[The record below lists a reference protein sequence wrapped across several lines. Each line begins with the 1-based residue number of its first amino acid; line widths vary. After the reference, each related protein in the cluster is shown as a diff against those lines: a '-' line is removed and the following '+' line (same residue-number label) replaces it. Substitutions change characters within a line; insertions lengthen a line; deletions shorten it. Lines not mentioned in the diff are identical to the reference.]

1 MADTNSSQERTEAPS
16 ERRLKEAR
24 KEGKVARSRELNT
37 AVLMMIGIAAFLWF
51 ADGLMQ
57 MLLIVMR
64 QTMQLDQSLLH
75 DTRQMGLALSTALIE
90 MLKTLVPMLTA
101 IFVAM
106 WIAASLPG
114 GVIFSWSLLAFKG
127 SRLSPLQ
134 GLSKIL
140 GKSSLLEL
148 LKSVIKIALLMGSM
162 AAFLVQLAK
171 RLVALQSQPLP
182 LSLHEGLQLLFL
194 TLLLMATLL
203 LLVAAIDIPFQYKSV
218 MDKIKMTRQ
227 EVKEERKTSD
237 GDPLIKSRIR
247 QIQYQFAR
255 RRIEERVPKA
265 DVIITNP
272 THFAVALRYSEKDA
286 KAPYVVAK
294 GVDEMALRIRA
305 IGTQHQKEILEIPAL
320 ARAIYWSTRVDQE
333 VPSAL
338 YAAVAYVLTYVVQL
352 KAYKTG
358 RGSKPAPLP
367 ELKIPKNLAKN

>member
-1 MADTNSSQERTEAPS
+1 MADNNSSQERTEKPS
-16 ERRLKEAR
+16 ERRLREAR

-140 GKSSLLEL
+140 GKNSLLEL
-148 LKSVIKIALLMGSM
+148 LKSVIKIALLMGCM
-162 AAFLVQLAK
+162 TAFLMQLAK
-171 RLVALQSQPLP
+171 RLVALQSQPLQ

-237 GDPLIKSRIR
+237 GNPLIKNRIR

-352 KAYKTG
+352 KAYKAG

>member
-1 MADTNSSQERTEAPS
+1 
-16 ERRLKEAR
+16 
-24 KEGKVARSRELNT
+24 
-37 AVLMMIGIAAFLWF
+37 
-51 ADGLMQ
+51 
-57 MLLIVMR
+57 
-64 QTMQLDQSLLH
+64 
-75 DTRQMGLALSTALIE
+75 
-90 MLKTLVPMLTA
+90 
-101 IFVAM
+101 
-106 WIAASLPG
+106 
-114 GVIFSWSLLAFKG
+114 
-127 SRLSPLQ
+127 
-134 GLSKIL
+134 
-140 GKSSLLEL
+140 
-148 LKSVIKIALLMGSM
+148 
-162 AAFLVQLAK
+162 
-171 RLVALQSQPLP
+171 
-182 LSLHEGLQLLFL
+182 
-194 TLLLMATLL
+194 
-203 LLVAAIDIPFQYKSV
+203 

-320 ARAIYWSTRVDQE
+320 ARAIYRSTRVDQE

-352 KAYKTG
+352 KAYKAG

>member
-148 LKSVIKIALLMGSM
+148 LKSIIKIALLMGSM

-352 KAYKTG
+352 KAYKAG

>member
-352 KAYKTG
+352 KAYKAG
-358 RGSKPAPLP
+358 RGSKPAPIP

>member
-1 MADTNSSQERTEAPS
+1 MADNNSSQERTEKPT
-16 ERRLKEAR
+16 ERRLREAR
-24 KEGKVARSRELNT
+24 KEGQVARSRELNT

-57 MLLIVMR
+57 MFLIVMR
-64 QTMQLDQSLLH
+64 QAMQLDQSLLH
-75 DTRQMGLALSTALIE
+75 DTRQMELTLSAALLE

-114 GVIFSWSLLAFKG
+114 GIIFSWSLLAFKG
-127 SRLSPLQ
+127 SRLSPLK
-134 GLSKIL
+134 GLSKIM
-140 GKSSLLEL
+140 GKSSLQEL
-148 LKSVIKIALLMGSM
+148 LKSIIKICLLMGCM
-162 AAFLVQLAK
+162 IAFLLQLAK
-171 RLVALQSQPLP
+171 RLVALQSQPLQI
-182 LSLHEGLQLLFL
+182 SVHEGLQLLFL

-218 MDKIKMTRQ
+218 MDKVKMTRQ

-237 GDPLIKSRIR
+237 GNPLIKNRIR

-333 VPSAL
+333 VPAVL
-338 YAAVAYVLTYVVQL
+338 YTAVAYVLTYVVQL
-352 KAYKTG
+352 KAYKAG
-358 RGSKPAPLP
+358 RGSKPAPIP

>member
-1 MADTNSSQERTEAPS
+1 MADNNSSQERTEKPS
-16 ERRLKEAR
+16 ERRLREAR

-148 LKSVIKIALLMGSM
+148 LKSVIKIALLMGCM
-162 AAFLVQLAK
+162 TAFLMQLAK
-171 RLVALQSQPLP
+171 RLVALQSQPLQ

-237 GDPLIKSRIR
+237 GNPLIKNRIR

-352 KAYKTG
+352 KAYKAG
-358 RGSKPAPLP
+358 RGSKPAPIP

>member
-1 MADTNSSQERTEAPS
+1 MADNNSSQERTEKPS
-16 ERRLKEAR
+16 ERRLREAR
-24 KEGKVARSRELNT
+24 KEGQIARSRELNT
-37 AVLMMIGIAAFLWF
+37 AVLMMVGIAAFLWF

-57 MLLIVMR
+57 MVLVVMR

-75 DTRQMGLALSTALIE
+75 DTRQMGLGLSAALIE
-90 MLKTLVPMLTA
+90 MLKNLVPMLVV

-114 GVIFSWSLLAFKG
+114 GVIFSWNLLAFKA
-127 SRLSPLQ
+127 SRLSPLK
-134 GLSKIL
+134 GLSRIM

-148 LKSVIKIALLMGSM
+148 LKSVIKIGLLMGSM
-162 AAFLVQLAK
+162 TAFLIQLIN
-171 RLVALQSQPLP
+171 RLVTMQSE
-182 LSLHEGLQLLFL
+182 SLRMSIHEGFQLLFF

-218 MDKIKMTRQ
+218 LDKIKMTRQ

-237 GDPLIKSRIR
+237 GNPLIKSRIR

-333 VPSAL
+333 VPSVL
-338 YAAVAYVLTYVVQL
+338 YTAVAYVLTYVVQL
-352 KAYKTG
+352 KAYKAG
-358 RGSKPAPLP
+358 RGSKPAPIP

>member
-352 KAYKTG
+352 KAYKAG

>member
-1 MADTNSSQERTEAPS
+1 MADNNSSQERTEAPS

-352 KAYKTG
+352 KAYKAG
-358 RGSKPAPLP
+358 RGSKPAPIP

>member
-320 ARAIYWSTRVDQE
+320 ARAIYRSTRVDQE

-352 KAYKTG
+352 KAYKAG